1 MSLIVTRLGKGS
13 PLTNLEIDS
22 NFNNLNSDKLEVSAF
37 VTTANSWLDTKTLNH
52 FADVAISTP
61 VDGQSLVWNA
71 ASSKWENQ
79 TPAGGTTGLEGGS
92 VHLTT
97 SGSATLDQFSASLY
111 TTIKYLVQ
119 ATSGNDL
126 HVSEVT
132 LVHNGS
138 NVYLSEYGT
147 FYTAS
152 ELVTFDSTLDT
163 NTGLIDLSVTPINVD
178 TYVDFK
184 RISITSRIGS
194 TTITWTYDGD
204 LSTLSGTE
212 DLMSGTGTIDLMAD
226 STPSS
231 TLEGDIMSLTG
242 AEDLM
247 SGTGIVDLMDLQTFS
262 LQGDVMTLT
271 GTEDLSTGS
280 GTSDLLV

>member
-22 NFNNLNSDKLEVSAF
+22 NFNNLNADKLEVSAF
-37 VTTANSWLDTKTLNH
+37 ASTANSWLDTKTLND
-52 FADVAISTP
+52 FPDVVITTP
-61 VDGQSLVWNA
+61 SAGQALVWNPTT
-71 ASSKWENQ
+71 SKWENQ
-79 TPAGGTTGLEGGS
+79 ATGLEGGS
-92 VHLTT
+92 AHLTT
-97 SGSATLDQFSASLY
+97 IGSATLDQFSASLY

-163 NTGLIDLSVTPINVD
+163 NTGLIDFTVTTNNSD

-194 TTITWTYDGD
+194 TTVTWNYEGD
-204 LSTLSGTE
+204 MMSLSGSDDLLSGSGTFDLMADNTPSGLQGDFMSLTGTE
-212 DLMSGTGTIDLMAD
+212 DLMSGTGT
-226 STPSS
+226 
-231 TLEGDIMSLTG
+231 
-242 AEDLM
+242 
-247 SGTGIVDLMDLQTFS
+247 
-262 LQGDVMTLT
+262 
-271 GTEDLSTGS
+271 
-280 GTSDLLV
+280 SDLLV

>member
-13 PLTNLEIDS
+13 PLTNLELDS
-22 NFNNLNSDKLEVSAF
+22 NFNHLNADKLEVSAF
-37 VTTANSWLDTKTLNH
+37 TSVANSWLDTKTLNDLP
-52 FADVAISTP
+52 DVVITTP
-61 VDGQSLVWNA
+61 IDGQALVWNA
-71 ASSKWENQ
+71 TTNKWVNQ
-79 TPAGGTTGLEGGS
+79 TQSGGGTAGLEGGS

-97 SGSATLDQFSASLY
+97 SGTATLDQFSASLY

-119 ATSGNDL
+119 ATSGNDI

-138 NVYLSEYGT
+138 NVFLSEYGT

-152 ELVTFDSTLDT
+152 SLVSFDSTLDT
-163 NTGLIDLSVTPINVD
+163 NTGLIDFTVTSINTD

-194 TTITWTYDGD
+194 TTVTWNYEGD
-204 LSTLSGTE
+204 MMSLSGAD
-212 DLMSGTGTIDLMAD
+212 DLLSGSGTIDLMAD
-226 STPSS
+226 TTPSG
-231 TLEGDIMSLTG
+231 LEGDMLSLTG
-242 AEDLM
+242 VEDLLN
-247 SGTGIVDLMDLQTFS
+247 GT
-262 LQGDVMTLT
+262 
-271 GTEDLSTGS
+271 

>member
-37 VTTANSWLDTKTLNH
+37 ASIANSWLDTKTLND
-52 FADVAISTP
+52 FPDVVITTP
-61 VDGQSLVWNA
+61 VDGQALVWNA
-71 ASSKWENQ
+71 TSSKWENQ

-97 SGSATLDQFSASLY
+97 SGSATLDQFSASLF

-119 ATSGNDL
+119 ATSGNDI

-152 ELVTFDSTLDT
+152 ELVTFDSTLDSG
-163 NTGLIDLSVTPINVD
+163 TGLIDFSVTSSNTD

-194 TTITWTYDGD
+194 TTITWNYEGD
-204 LSTLSGTE
+204 MMSLSGSD
-212 DLMSGTGTIDLMAD
+212 DLLSGTGTIDLMAD
-226 STPSS
+226 STPSG
-231 TLEGDIMSLTG
+231 LEGDIML
-242 AEDLM
+242 
-247 SGTGIVDLMDLQTFS
+247 
-262 LQGDVMTLT
+262 LT
-271 GTEDLSTGS
+271 GTEDLLSGT
-280 GTSDLLV
+280 GTSDLLL